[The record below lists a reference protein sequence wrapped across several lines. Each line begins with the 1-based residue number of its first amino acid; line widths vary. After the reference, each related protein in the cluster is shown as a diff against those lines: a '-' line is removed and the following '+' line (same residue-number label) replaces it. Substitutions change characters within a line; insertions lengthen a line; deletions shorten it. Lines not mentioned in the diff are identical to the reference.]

1 VVWLESRLNKPGGAG
16 AARDGSICELVSN
29 ELGVWIGGDL
39 KDVGAPPPTWGKRG
53 DDVAETIPSDM
64 SVPGV

>member
-1 VVWLESRLNKPGGAG
+1 
-16 AARDGSICELVSN
+16 VSN